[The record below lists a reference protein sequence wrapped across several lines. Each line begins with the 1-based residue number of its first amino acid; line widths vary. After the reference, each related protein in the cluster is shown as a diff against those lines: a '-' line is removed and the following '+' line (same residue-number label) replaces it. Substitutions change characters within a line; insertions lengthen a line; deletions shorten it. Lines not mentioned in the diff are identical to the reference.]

1 MAKNTNS
8 KNQMQ
13 NSGTNCHDSVQ
24 NVSTKSKNKNSSK
37 SSNCSDSSK
46 NSGMENTHTSN
57 AYSAYNE
64 EE

>member
-1 MAKNTNS
+1 MAKNVNS
-8 KNQMQ
+8 KNQTQ
-13 NSGTNCHDSVQ
+13 TNSGTNWHDSVQ

-37 SSNCSDSSK
+37 ASNSSK

-57 AYSAYNE
+57 AYSVYNE